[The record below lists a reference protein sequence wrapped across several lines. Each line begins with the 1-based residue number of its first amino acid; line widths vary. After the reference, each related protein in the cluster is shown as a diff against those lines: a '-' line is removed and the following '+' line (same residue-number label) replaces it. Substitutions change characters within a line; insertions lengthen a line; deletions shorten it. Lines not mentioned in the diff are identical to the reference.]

1 MLNFIVKKESMAA
14 TELLELTK
22 TNHSEWSEPR
32 KRLIEKGILDGSE
45 RGVVKVR
52 LPRFK
57 EYVEA
62 RQK

>member
-1 MLNFIVKKESMAA
+1 MAA
-14 TELLELTK
+14 TELLQLTK

>member
-1 MLNFIVKKESMAA
+1 MVSKFYCKKR
-14 TELLELTK
+14 K
-22 TNHSEWSEPR
+22 YEPR

>member
-1 MLNFIVKKESMAA
+1 MSFIEKKDTISA

-22 TNHSEWSEPR
+22 TSHNEWSEPR

-45 RGVVKVR
+45 RGVVKVK

-57 EYVEA
+57 EYVES
-62 RQK
+62 RLV